1 MFSFLLI
8 FKFFLYSYVD
18 GRERVVSKF
27 LPFLYSL
34 RTVSLFLFSF
44 YSFHSGILFRLL
56 NLVCH
61 VRFPPLWAGSTLR
74 PSFYSTLLFHT
85 AEMERNVYRTIQ
97 QGRVVYISTTW
108 YGAGTRVGYVTNK
121 SSSCVSSSMPANIR
135 LASHC
140 LRDIRYV
147 YEAGRSIRW
156 RPQWR
161 RRSQTKC
168 SASFNRITEWWK
180 GFKKE
185 KKKRKKNRQK

>member
-1 MFSFLLI
+1 MFVFSFLLI
-8 FKFFLYSYVD
+8 FNFFLYSYVA

-34 RTVSLFLFSF
+34 RTVSLFLFYF

-108 YGAGTRVGYVTNK
+108 YGADRDTGGVRDKQIIFLCVVLNARKLTTCLPLFTWYTLCIWGRPVYKVAAAMTATKPNQMFRVVQQNNR
-121 SSSCVSSSMPANIR
+121 MMER
-135 LASHC
+135 L
-140 LRDIRYV
+140 
-147 YEAGRSIRW
+147 
-156 RPQWR
+156 
-161 RRSQTKC
+161 
-168 SASFNRITEWWK
+168 
-180 GFKKE
+180 
-185 KKKRKKNRQK
+185 